1 MQNMTFH
8 RYVKKRIPIRA
19 EELDRPMEINTME
32 GTFRGKKGDYLVIG
46 VRDETYIVKKDI
58 FEQTYDRV
66 S

>member
-1 MQNMTFH
+1 MAFH

-19 EELDRPMEINTME
+19 EVLDRPMELNTME

-46 VRDETYIVKKDI
+46 VMDEKYIVKREI

-66 S
+66 C